1 MKTDQ
6 CLSRQQIQQLLQD
19 DQNQATPTIEMH
31 LEHCANCR
39 QRLSEEAAE
48 PQWWE
53 AVGGYLSSVSHLGND
68 SESTAWA
75 HGRKPS
81 KGDPVPQLVE
91 QLLNPPSHPEML
103 GRIGSYDVERVLG
116 RGGFGVVFK
125 GHDTELNR
133 AVAIKVLAPHL
144 ASSGVARRRFAREAQ
159 AAAAV
164 SHPNV
169 VPIHAVNAERE
180 SPYLVMAYV
189 PGHSLQSMVDR
200 YGPLDIKSSVR
211 IAQQV
216 AAGLDAAHRQ
226 GLVHRDIKPANI
238 LLENDLSRAMIT
250 DFGLARAA
258 DDVAATQTGWLAGTP
273 LYMSPEQ
280 AAGRDIDARSDL
292 FSLGSVLYF
301 LTTGRQPFR
310 GESPLAVL
318 RLIGESQ
325 PLAPHLVN
333 ADIPTEFSRT
343 IMRLLEKDPRDR
355 FGSAALLSEH
365 LEQYLA
371 HLQHP
376 QTCPEPRVGWSR
388 RKRQQVMRRW
398 LAGIVAAS
406 VLTVGGWSAFL
417 WQNPER
423 QPNEIAEP
431 ETSLPLNNPTVVS
444 LSGAMEM
451 LREEQAFAEE
461 LIRLEQSVLDAELRS
476 RPVPQIEA
484 NPSSVQ
490 FEREV
495 QALQRLLGEI
505 ESQQF

>member
-1 MKTDQ
+1 MKTDE
-6 CLSRQQIQQLLQD
+6 CLSPQQIQQLLQD
-19 DQNQATPTIEMH
+19 DQAPSTPTIEMH
-31 LEHCANCR
+31 LEHCSTCR
-39 QRLSEEAAE
+39 QRLEEGAAE
-48 PQWWE
+48 PPWWE
-53 AVGGYLSSVSHLGND
+53 AVGGHLSSVSHLGID
-68 SESTAWA
+68 SDSTAWA
-75 HGRKPS
+75 HGRKIRTATS
-81 KGDPVPQLVE
+81 GPQLVE
-91 QLLNPPSHPEML
+91 QMLSPPSHPEML
-103 GRIGSYDVERVLG
+103 GRIGRYDVERVLG

-144 ASSGVARRRFAREAQ
+144 ASNGVARRRFAREAQ

-169 VPIHAVNAERE
+169 VPIHAVDAQGET
-180 SPYLVMAYV
+180 PYLVMTYV

-200 YGPLDIKSSVR
+200 FGPLDVKSIVR

-301 LTTGRQPFR
+301 LATGRQPFR

-318 RLIGESQ
+318 RMIGESE
-325 PLAPHLVN
+325 PLAPHQVN
-333 ADIPTEFSRT
+333 ADIPKELSRT

-355 FGSAALLSEH
+355 FGSAAILTEH

-388 RKRQQVMRRW
+388 RTRQRVVRRW
-398 LAGIVAAS
+398 VAGVVAAS
-406 VLTVGGWSAFL
+406 VVAGGCWSLFYWQSPALQPVGVVES
-417 WQNPER
+417 
-423 QPNEIAEP
+423 EI
-431 ETSLPLNNPTVVS
+431 SLPLTNPTTVS
-444 LSGAMEM
+444 VSDAMEM

-461 LIRLEQSVLDAELRS
+461 LTRLERSVLEAELGS
-476 RPVPQIEA
+476 RLAPQIFE
-484 NPSSVQ
+484 NKSSAQ
-490 FEREV
+490 FDEEV
-495 QALQRLLGEI
+495 RVLQRLLGEV